1 MHDLKSHYNK
11 ILLREYMKNQ
21 FVISFIFLFIGSQ
34 LLAGGNGGGGGV
46 RPSNKLA
53 QSNQNPNY
61 FSSFAAGNQRGT
73 IDSARTVLV
82 ETEVSQ
88 AIGGGGSGGGG
99 VLDSLSSE
107 AKQVFIFAG
116 VGGGGGGV
124 HPSNK
129 LARSNHFI
137 AGNQCGTID
146 SARTA
151 LVETEVSQGIG
162 GGGGSTTGS
171 KIAGG
176 ALGFNPLNKKMTGHE
191 V

>member
-1 MHDLKSHYNK
+1 
-11 ILLREYMKNQ
+11 MKNQ
-21 FVISFIFLFIGSQ
+21 FVITFIFLLIGSP
-34 LLAGGNGGGGGV
+34 LLAGGNGGGGGVRPNNKPTKIDQNTKFISTLAGGGGGGGGV

-107 AKQVFIFAG
+107 ANAG
-116 VGGGGGGV
+116 V
-124 HPSNK
+124 
-129 LARSNHFI
+129 
-137 AGNQCGTID
+137 
-146 SARTA
+146 
-151 LVETEVSQGIG
+151 
-162 GGGGSTTGS
+162 GGSTTGS